1 MEKEL
6 LSNVETAQHYRHIL
20 LGGHCTFHCD
30 HKNLGFQ
37 NFKSERVRRW
47 CATLEEF
54 QYSFVYCPG
63 KDNCIA
69 DMLSQYPITSV
80 GTSTYEEVTT
90 LQDSS
95 FPATFERIAQSQTS
109 IPNLHDKRTKSRVYS
124 IARKEGLNI
133 IYRNDKIFM
142 YLSFFN
148 DILAWYHINLNHPGQ
163 DCTYCTINAIFYT
176 PNMEA
181 HVRQYVNK
189 CQDCR
194 KPKSPTKN
202 MDSYLKLKS
211 IVNHGRSSKLTC
223 LVLGLFMM
231 LTKSHTKYREYPS
244 LTLQHIGLSYA
255 PTLPNALKILLF

>member
-6 LSNVETAQHYRHIL
+6 LSIVVTSQHYGHIL

-47 CATLEEF
+47 RATLEEF
-54 QYSFVYCPG
+54 QYSFIYFPG

-69 DMLSQYPITSV
+69 DMLSRYPITSV
-80 GTSTYEEVTT
+80 DTSTYEEVTT

-95 FPATFERIAQSQTS
+95 FPAKFERIVQSQTS
-109 IPNLHDKRTKSRVYS
+109 IPNLHDKPTKSMVYS
-124 IARKEGLNI
+124 IVKKEGLNI
-133 IYRNDKIFM
+133 IYRNDKIVID
-142 YLSFFN
+142 LSLFN

-163 DCTYCTINAIFYT
+163 DCTYRTIKAIFYR

-189 CQDCR
+189 CQVCR
-194 KPKSPTKN
+194 KSKPPTKK
-202 MDSYLKLKS
+202 Y
-211 IVNHGRSSKLTC
+211 
-223 LVLGLFMM
+223 GL
-231 LTKSHTKYREYPS
+231 LPETKIHCEPWE
-244 LTLQHIGLSYA
+244 I
-255 PTLPNALKILLF
+255 I